1 MAFKLQLQPAYRNPQ
16 SCQSQHVRSMCN
28 AHIVHEIMHMC
39 VMSGMQAEA
48 EVLCRQKEAAA
59 ANRKDSKLKAV
70 VISEAWDKKA
80 GKYNAPSVPFP
91 FDSKATYEQSMRTP
105 MGRVFNTTAAHRQD
119 IVFCL
124 SETAQPA
131 HGHLCTALSTRLL
144 ISLVS
149 KCVLGMVGSSNTC
162 LAAVT
167 VSCW

>member
-1 MAFKLQLQPAYRNPQ
+1 MTCELQIRPARGHSRGCWSLERVQ
-16 SCQSQHVRSMCN
+16 CV
-28 AHIVHEIMHMC
+28 

-105 MGRVFNTTAAHRQD
+105 MGREFNTTAAHRQD
-119 IVFCL
+119 TVSFD
-124 SETAQPA
+124 SAT
-131 HGHLCTALSTRLL
+131 LL
-144 ISLVS
+144 IVI
-149 KCVLGMVGSSNTC
+149 
-162 LAAVT
+162 LAQLT
-167 VSCW
+167 H